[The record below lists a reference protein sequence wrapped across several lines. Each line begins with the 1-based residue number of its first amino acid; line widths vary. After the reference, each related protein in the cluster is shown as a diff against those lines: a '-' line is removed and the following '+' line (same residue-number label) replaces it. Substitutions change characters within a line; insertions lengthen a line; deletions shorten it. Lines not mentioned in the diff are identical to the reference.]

1 MNRLYIVH
9 NHTTL
14 QRLFQQFLR
23 KGREYIKMQNIQ
35 SIYKQLQSAPFT
47 QKYLLE
53 CYKKQ
58 GVEEPDKK
66 CFDNT
71 YRFIYFLEHAET
83 YYDQGKKAPLSIK
96 PVLYFYGMS
105 QLLKAALLTC
115 RPAYPENTS
124 VLAHG
129 VSSRKRKKQ
138 NYTFLQDEVKVQH
151 KGLFSYV
158 SKHLFQVEHLLDQK
172 FSMDSLLRRIPEID
186 HVYRFPKE
194 PSSFYS
200 IGHYKSQKL
209 HIPSMILDDYHW
221 TFSYFEQ
228 NIHHS
233 IPHIDSLEQQ
243 SDCIT
248 VYLNEPIQ
256 NVGRS
261 FLYTNSKTEQL
272 VLPRRRNLFSFLPEI
287 LNHYIL
293 LYNLSMICRYET
305 EWWGDV
311 LHSFSSEDLVYI
323 QAFLE
328 ATSEK
333 IPSLI
338 AHILME

>member
-1 MNRLYIVH
+1 
-9 NHTTL
+9 
-14 QRLFQQFLR
+14 
-23 KGREYIKMQNIQ
+23 MQNIQ
-35 SIYKQLQSAPFT
+35 SIYTQLQSAPFT
-47 QKYLLE
+47 QKYLKE
-53 CYKKQ
+53 CYKQQ
-58 GVEEPDKK
+58 GFEDPEKK

-83 YYDQGKKAPLSIK
+83 YYEQGRKAPLSIK

-115 RPAYPENTS
+115 RPDYPETTA

-138 NYTFLQDEVKVQH
+138 NYTFLQDEVKIQH

-158 SKHLFQVEHLLDQK
+158 SKHLFHVDHLLDQK
-172 FSMDSLLRRIPEID
+172 FSMDELLRRIPEVD
-186 HVYRFPKE
+186 HVYQFPNK

-200 IGHYKSQKL
+200 IGHQENQILK
-209 HIPSMILDDYHW
+209 IPIRILDDYHW
-221 TFSYFEQ
+221 TYSYFEQ
-228 NIHHS
+228 HMKQVLPNIKD
-233 IPHIDSLEQQ
+233 IEQQ
-243 SDCIT
+243 EDFI
-248 VYLNEPIQ
+248 VINMYAPIDHL
-256 NVGRS
+256 GRS
-261 FLYTNSKTEQL
+261 FFYMDSQTEQL
-272 VLPRRRNLFSFLPEI
+272 VLPKRRSLFSYLPEV

-311 LHSFSSEDLVYI
+311 LHSFSSEDLVFI

-328 ATSEK
+328 TTSEK
-333 IPSLI
+333 IPRLM
-338 AHILME
+338 AHIFMDRTKT

>member
-1 MNRLYIVH
+1 
-9 NHTTL
+9 
-14 QRLFQQFLR
+14 
-23 KGREYIKMQNIQ
+23 MQNIQ
-35 SIYKQLQSAPFT
+35 SIYTQLQSAPFT
-47 QKYLLE
+47 QKYLKE

-58 GVEEPDKK
+58 GFEDAEKK

-83 YYDQGKKAPLSIK
+83 YYEQGRKAPLSIK

-115 RPAYPENTS
+115 RPDYPETTA

-138 NYTFLQDEVKVQH
+138 NYTFLQDEVKIQH

-158 SKHLFQVEHLLDQK
+158 SKHLFNVEHLLDQK
-172 FSMDSLLRRIPEID
+172 FSMDELLRRIPEVD
-186 HVYRFPKE
+186 HVYQFPNK
-194 PSSFYS
+194 PSSFYT
-200 IGHYKSQKL
+200 IGHQENPTL
-209 HIPSMILDDYHW
+209 RVPIGILDDYHW

-228 NIHHS
+228 HMNQVLPNIKDVDQEENF
-233 IPHIDSLEQQ
+233 IVINLD
-243 SDCIT
+243 
-248 VYLNEPIQ
+248 EPIGHL
-256 NVGRS
+256 GRS
-261 FLYTNSKTEQL
+261 FFYMDSQTNQL
-272 VLPRRRNLFSFLPEI
+272 VLPKRRSLFSYVPEV

-311 LHSFSSEDLVYI
+311 LHSFSSEDLVFI

-328 ATSEK
+328 TTSEK
-333 IPSLI
+333 IPRLM
-338 AHILME
+338 AHIFMD